1 MNLHNLVRGAI
12 SAVNPDVTVVI
23 LQSNGFIE
31 DEAGQQIPQYL
42 PPVTVT
48 AQIQPLNSEERQSVE
63 RLNQSRIYRNAY
75 LNGDLSGLKRSTEQ
89 GGDLVY
95 WNGYEWWIDD
105 VPEAWNPTAGWTRV
119 RLVQQGVAEPPE
131 MTT

>member
-23 LQSNGFIE
+23 LRSNGFVE
-31 DEAGQQIPQYL
+31 DEAGQQVPQYL
-42 PPVTVT
+42 PPVSVT

-63 RLNQSRIYRNAY
+63 RLNQSRVYRNAY
-75 LNGDLSGLKRSTEQ
+75 LNGDWSGLKRSTEQ

-105 VPEAWNPTAGWTRV
+105 VPEAWNPTAGWTCV
-119 RLVQQGVAEPPE
+119 RLVQQRLAEPPE
-131 MTT
+131 VVL